1 MRGDRNMTW
10 LNILLGILTVL
21 GVIGT
26 FYFGLRARS
35 LRWEMRRFTWSDIH
49 MAARNQITEA
59 IEKFQPEMI
68 VTMAGPGAIV
78 PNIAM
83 RETKEYLPIF
93 TIWVRHPAAP
103 EFLIE
108 PLNHHKVLTSRWI
121 YYVPK
126 FIFSYTDRRILLFD
140 DCVVTGDTL
149 QKIVDLLVEKGFSR
163 DNILTSAL
171 VTTEIAL
178 DSGKAPDI
186 YTYVVPDG
194 NFYMPWGR
202 SLGRGYNR
210 THVA

>member
-1 MRGDRNMTW
+1 MTW

-26 FYFGLRARS
+26 FYFGLKARG
-35 LRWEMRRFTWSDIH
+35 LRKEIRRFTWNDVH
-49 MAARNQITEA
+49 MAARNQIIEA
-59 IEKFQPEMI
+59 IEKFHPEVI

-78 PNIAM
+78 SNIAM
-83 RETKEYLPIF
+83 QEVKDYLPIF
-93 TIWVRHPAAP
+93 TIEVRHPAAP
-103 EFLIE
+103 EFPTELPEHYKIS
-108 PLNHHKVLTSRWI
+108 TSRWI

-126 FIFSYTDRRILLFD
+126 DIFSYKNCRVLLFD

-149 QKIVDLLVEKGFSR
+149 QVIVNLLVEKGLSR
-163 DNILTSAL
+163 NNILTSAL
-171 VTTEIAL
+171 VTTEMAL

-202 SLGRGYNR
+202 SLGKGYNR